1 MRSKKAVVLFLMT
14 IPVILFGCF
23 SDAPKVIKAP
33 ARYTAIKSLDT
44 ARLSIQIAPSTF
56 KGVLQINY
64 DQTYKDS
71 GDVQG
76 IVKGDTLIGD
86 YSYKHYKLKLWKRKP
101 IALLRKG
108 DTLLMGE
115 GIIKNTFGR
124 IYFDQTVPI
133 KYSDSGFVLIKQHQ

>member
-1 MRSKKAVVLFLMT
+1 MMRSKKSMVWFVLATPIFLC
-14 IPVILFGCF
+14 GCF
-23 SDAPKVIKAP
+23 SDTPKVAKP
-33 ARYTAIKSLDT
+33 QARYTAIKNLDT
-44 ARLSIQIAPSTF
+44 ARLSVDIVPSTF

-101 IALLRKG
+101 IALLKKG
-108 DTLLMGE
+108 DTLMMGE

-133 KYSDSGFVLIKQHQ
+133 SYSSSSFVFVKQ

>member
-1 MRSKKAVVLFLMT
+1 MMKSNKSAVWFVLAMPVFLC
-14 IPVILFGCF
+14 GCF
-23 SDAPKVIKAP
+23 GDTPKVAKP
-33 ARYTAIKSLDT
+33 QARYTAIKNLDT
-44 ARLSIQIAPSTF
+44 AKLSVDIAPSTF

-86 YSYKHYKLKLWKRKP
+86 YSYKHYKLRLWKRKP
-101 IALLRKG
+101 IALLKKG
-108 DTLLMGE
+108 DTLIMGE

-133 KYSDSGFVLIKQHQ
+133 RYSDSSFVFIKQ

>member
-1 MRSKKAVVLFLMT
+1 MRNAKYLFL
-14 IPVILFGCF
+14 IVPLFIF
-23 SDAPKVIKAP
+23 SCGNDEGRKQKPMSSYVAVKKRDTGRI
-33 ARYTAIKSLDT
+33 SLN
-44 ARLSIQIAPSTF
+44 IAPSTF

-64 DQTYKDS
+64 DQTYTDS

-108 DTLLMGE
+108 DTLVMGE

-133 KYSDSGFVLIKQHQ
+133 EYPDSGFVFVKAAE